1 MIGNTAM
8 RITEWLGDVREIVGE
23 MKRRGSLR
31 CFLEVSCGMMWAE
44 MKLWLGSGV
53 QFRRSVVEA
62 ADACD
67 EAGGPEGASPVA
79 VERFEKCRAAGDRA
93 GMAFWR
99 SVGVYSVLSVLHGA
113 EKIRIVDG

>member
-1 MIGNTAM
+1 MIGDTAM
-8 RITEWLGDVREIVGE
+8 RITEWLGDFRASVSE
-23 MKRRGSLR
+23 MKRRGCLR
-31 CFLEVSCGMMWAE
+31 YFLEMYGGTAWAE
-44 MKLWLGSGV
+44 LKLRLGQGV

-79 VERFEKCRAAGDRA
+79 VERFEKCRVAGDRA

-99 SVGVYSVLSVLHGA
+99 SVGVYSVLSVLHDA
-113 EKIRIVDG
+113 KKIRIVDG